1 MQVDFRN
8 FTRRAASSNGMVAA
22 DNSRCS
28 QIGRDVLY
36 EQGNAADA
44 AVAVALCLGVVN
56 PVSSGLGGG
65 AFIMVRMRNGTAE
78 FIDARET
85 APAAA
90 TADMYAGECR
100 IDLVQHQQHGLIAF
114 LTVPPELLHLHSA
127 HYFQHPQTHTEVRVD
142 IVTRG

>member
-1 MQVDFRN
+1 
-8 FTRRAASSNGMVAA
+8 MVAA

-28 QIGRDVLY
+28 QIGRDIMY
-36 EQGNAADA
+36 QQGNAADA

-65 AFIMVRMRNGTAE
+65 AFIMVRLANGTAE

-90 TADMYAGECR
+90 AANMYAGEQ
-100 IDLVQHQQHGLIAF
+100 LMPV
-114 LTVPPELLHLHSA
+114 
-127 HYFQHPQTHTEVRVD
+127 
-142 IVTRG
+142 

>member
-1 MQVDFRN
+1 
-8 FTRRAASSNGMVAA
+8 MVAA

-28 QIGRDVLY
+28 EIGRDVITAA
-36 EQGNAADA
+36 GNAADA

-65 AFIMVRMRNGTAE
+65 AFITVRLADGTAA

-90 TADMYAGECR
+90 TADMYQGNCLCC
-100 IDLVQHQQHGLIAF
+100 DVFSVAF
-114 LTVPPELLHLHSA
+114 RMLDENLLEFDCLQSLLCVILLLAIPKHCSCCCGHCYVLSIQISPA
-127 HYFQHPQTHTEVRVD
+127 MRHYLAV
-142 IVTRG
+142 